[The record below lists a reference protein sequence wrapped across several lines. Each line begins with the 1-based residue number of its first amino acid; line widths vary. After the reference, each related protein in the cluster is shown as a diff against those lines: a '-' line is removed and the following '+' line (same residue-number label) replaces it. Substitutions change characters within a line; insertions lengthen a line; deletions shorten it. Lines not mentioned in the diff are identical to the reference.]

1 MDGGI
6 KMIQNHLLKTLWLI
20 TIWRE
25 LEPLDSINR
34 QKNTS
39 TSSSFNSF
47 SFLFSKI
54 EPPPESF
61 TEVEK
66 EFEEEED
73 EFAENEKDEEKVT
86 VYVEDGLIESIL
98 LSSNPTISILPNS
111 EPWCTKIG
119 KLENLEIGNKTDKLE
134 NKKHWKQKLNWKYT
148 NAKAKRRIK
157 INKICKS
164 VNIEIK

>member
-6 KMIQNHLLKTLWLI
+6 KLIQNHLLKTLWLI

-111 EPWCTKIG
+111 EP
-119 KLENLEIGNKTDKLE
+119 
-134 NKKHWKQKLNWKYT
+134 
-148 NAKAKRRIK
+148 
-157 INKICKS
+157 
-164 VNIEIK
+164 